1 MTCIIARYT
10 LILYMINDGL
20 INNKNERLY
29 LMIRL
34 TIPQAIQYLL
44 DKVVDMFDMKV
55 IDKKEVDKMS
65 KEIESLESNPME
77 LKTRLEKASR
87 NTMTL
92 KGSRE
97 ATNISFSP
105 KETQAKYNEA
115 SSLVGSIDNFKGKDG
130 LEYTC
135 GIYCKKVIVKKDTK
149 K

>member
-10 LILYMINDGL
+10 LILDMINDGL
-20 INNKNERLY
+20 INNKNERLN

-77 LKTRLEKASR
+77 LKTRLEQASR

-97 ATNISFSP
+97 ATNISFAP
-105 KETQAKYNEA
+105 NKTQSKYGEA
-115 SSLVGSIDNFKGKDG
+115 SSLVGSIDNFIGKDG

>member
-1 MTCIIARYT
+1 
-10 LILYMINDGL
+10 MINDGL
-20 INNKNERLY
+20 INKTKKGIN

-44 DKVVDMFDMKV
+44 DKVIDMFDMKV
-55 IDKKEVDKMS
+55 IDKKQCDKKS

-77 LKTRLEKASR
+77 LKTRLEQASR

-105 KETQAKYNEA
+105 KETQVKYNEA
-115 SSLVGSIDNFKGKDG
+115 SSLVGSIDNFVGKDG
-130 LEYTC
+130 YEYTC
-135 GIYCKKVIVKKDTK
+135 GIYCKKVVIKKDTK

>member
-1 MTCIIARYT
+1 MT
-10 LILYMINDGL
+10 NDGL
-20 INNKNERLY
+20 INNKNERLN

-44 DKVVDMFDMKV
+44 DKVCDMFDLKV
-55 IDKKEVDKMS
+55 IDKKQYDKKF
-65 KEIESLESNPME
+65 KEIEALESNPME
-77 LKTRLEKASR
+77 LKTRLEQASR

-105 KETQAKYNEA
+105 KKTIAKYNEA
-115 SSLVGSIDNFKGKDG
+115 SSLVGSIDNFIGKDG

>member
-10 LILYMINDGL
+10 LILDMINDGL
-20 INNKNERLY
+20 INNTKKGIN

-77 LKTRLEKASR
+77 LKVRLEKASR

-92 KGSRE
+92 KGSRGE
-97 ATNISFSP
+97 TNISFSP
-105 KETQAKYNEA
+105 KETQGKYNEA
-115 SSLVGSIDNFKGKDG
+115 SSLVGSIDNFVGKDG
-130 LEYTC
+130 LTYTC
-135 GIYCKKVIVKKDTK
+135 GIYCKKVIVKKNTK